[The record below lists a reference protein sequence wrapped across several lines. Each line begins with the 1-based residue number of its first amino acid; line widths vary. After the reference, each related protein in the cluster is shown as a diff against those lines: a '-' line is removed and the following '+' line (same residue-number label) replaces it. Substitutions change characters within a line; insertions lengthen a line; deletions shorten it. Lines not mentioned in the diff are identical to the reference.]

1 MQVLSILHAV
11 HSLLVFFNILAP
23 RLLVTN
29 AGLVGSL
36 SLIMLNSMNL
46 AVACRHVHTLILA
59 MEQGQAVSPL
69 GQLSATLSSFSHR
82 PLPYGAATEL
92 SCLCQNGR

>member
-1 MQVLSILHAV
+1 MSILHAV
-11 HSLLVFFNILAP
+11 HSLLVFFNVLAP

-46 AVACRHVHTLILA
+46 AVACR
-59 MEQGQAVSPL
+59 
-69 GQLSATLSSFSHR
+69 
-82 PLPYGAATEL
+82 
-92 SCLCQNGR
+92 